1 MPRLE
6 RLYSRLASKATALRR
21 LPRLKPRS
29 ARRAVTPVVPAPE
42 EASGNTILEYAV
54 GAYTVRLVDAG
65 GWVEYHVAPRLP
77 LEVYGLVEE
86 KLNDILLLLKKG
98 NDLGDVVVAVLGVE
112 RGRAVDVLYAWK
124 SVTGYGKLQVL
135 LDDPYITD
143 ISVEGPGRVWVRHS
157 IVDFERPE
165 QDFIPTNIVFS
176 SDSEVVQ
183 MQQVV
188 ATKCGTYLS
197 TSNPIVDTQLPLQ
210 DGGHRVHMVFPT
222 VSKNRAEIII
232 RKKLPMPPSMEY
244 YVESKVLPR
253 ALVDLFKLII
263 YARGSLIVAG
273 PPGSGKTTLLRSILY
288 YLVPKTWKVIV
299 IEDTGEID
307 PLPGSPW
314 TRYTTFELGAVKV
327 DLFDLAKASLRSSG
341 TRLLVVGETR
351 GAEAKV
357 LAQALLVGLGGITSF
372 HASAP
377 EEVVSRFTAPPIEL
391 APSQVGMF
399 HYVLIMGYGE
409 KPRRQVKTLAELVYK
424 HGENRVEARVLW
436 DREKDG
442 LSVGLSSILGRS
454 LRVKELLPRIEKP
467 LVEVAPDAG

>member
-1 MPRLE
+1 
-6 RLYSRLASKATALRR
+6 
-21 LPRLKPRS
+21 
-29 ARRAVTPVVPAPE
+29 VTPTILAPE
-42 EASGNTILEYAV
+42 EARGNIILEYAV
-54 GAYTVRLVDAG
+54 GAYTVRLADAG
-65 GWVEYHVAPRLP
+65 GWVEYHVTPRLP

-112 RGRAVDVLYAWK
+112 RDRAVDALYALK

-176 SDSEVVQ
+176 SDGEVVQ
-183 MQQVV
+183 MQQVI

-232 RKKLPMPPSMEY
+232 RKKLPMPPPMEY

-288 YLVPKTWKVIV
+288 YLVPKTWKIIV

-307 PLPGSPW
+307 PPPGSPW

-399 HYVLIMGYGE
+399 HYVLVMGYGE
-409 KPRRQVKTLAELVYK
+409 KPRRQVKTLAELIYK
-424 HGENRVEARVLW
+424 HEEDRVEARVLW
-436 DREKDG
+436 NREKDG
-442 LSVGLSSILGRS
+442 LNVGLSSILGRS
-454 LRVKELLPRIEKP
+454 LRVKELLPRVEKP
-467 LVEVAPDAG
+467 LIEVAPNAG